1 VLDRLKASAELPDAS
16 GTKYRLI
23 ERIGRGGMGAVYLA
37 EDRDLGRKVA
47 FKVLDVPD
55 LEGELAARLVREA
68 RILARLEHPGIVPV
82 HDVGELPDGRL
93 FYTMKYV
100 EGYRLDQFLETP
112 RMLSDRL
119 RAFIRICEAVAFA
132 HDKGVLHR
140 DLKPAN
146 IMMGPFG
153 EVLVMDWGVA
163 KVLRTSSSP
172 ESADPGEE
180 SPVPPAEGK
189 AGPLES
195 TEHGMV
201 LGTPGYMAPEQAR
214 GEVDRLDRRA
224 DVYSLGAVLRYMV
237 DQSGIDPE
245 ATTLARDRRAG
256 RSRSM
261 PRGKISKRLRAII
274 DKALASEPE
283 NRYENAEALARDVES
298 FLDGGSVGAL
308 PESIWVKAG
317 RFVSRHRVAVI
328 LILVYVVVRALVIIL
343 GGR

>member
-1 VLDRLKASAELPDAS
+1 
-16 GTKYRLI
+16 
-23 ERIGRGGMGAVYLA
+23 
-37 EDRDLGRKVA
+37 
-47 FKVLDVPD
+47 
-55 LEGELAARLVREA
+55 
-68 RILARLEHPGIVPV
+68 
-82 HDVGELPDGRL
+82 
-93 FYTMKYV
+93 
-100 EGYRLDQFLETP
+100 
-112 RMLSDRL
+112 
-119 RAFIRICEAVAFA
+119 
-132 HDKGVLHR
+132 
-140 DLKPAN
+140 
-146 IMMGPFG
+146 
-153 EVLVMDWGVA
+153 MDWGVA